1 VDLSNVLPRY
11 GTREHRQLG
20 LLLVMLLVVALLML
34 MPDFAL
40 AAGFD
45 GTIKPDEKV
54 GTNLDSS
61 ARSWW
66 RFLAK
71 PGFWIAMIWLAGS
84 VLFFS
89 SRGWQVPF
97 VLGAIFLFGEMV
109 VDGFQALMK

>member
-1 VDLSNVLPRY
+1 MDFSNVLPRY

-34 MPDFAL
+34 MPELAL
-40 AAGFD
+40 AFD
-45 GTIKPDEKV
+45 GSIKPNDKV
-54 GTNLDSS
+54 AGNLDSS
-61 ARSWW
+61 GREWW

-71 PGFWIAMIWLAGS
+71 PGFWLAMFWLAGS

-89 SRGWQVPF
+89 SRGWQLPF

>member
-1 VDLSNVLPRY
+1 MDLSNVLPRY

-40 AAGFD
+40 AFD

-66 RFLAK
+66 HFLAK
-71 PGFWIAMIWLAGS
+71 PGFWIAMIWLACC

-89 SRGWQVPF
+89 SRGWQLPF

-109 VDGFQALMK
+109 VDGFQVLMK

>member
-1 VDLSNVLPRY
+1 MDLSNVLPRY

-20 LLLVMLLVVALLML
+20 LLLVTLLVVALVML
-34 MPDFAL
+34 MPDFAF
-40 AAGFD
+40 AAFD

-54 GTNLDSS
+54 AGNLDSS
-61 ARSWW
+61 GRSWW
-66 RFLAK
+66 RFFAK
-71 PGFWIAMIWLAGS
+71 PGFWIAMFWLAGS

-89 SRGWQVPF
+89 SRGWQLPF